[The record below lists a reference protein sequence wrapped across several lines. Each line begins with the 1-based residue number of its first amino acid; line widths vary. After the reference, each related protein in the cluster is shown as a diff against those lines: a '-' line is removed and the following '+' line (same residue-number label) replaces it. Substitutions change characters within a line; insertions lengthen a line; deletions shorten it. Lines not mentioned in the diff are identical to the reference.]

1 MLDRTS
7 FIVIE
12 MRALSPAHSSLFS
25 NCALQLTAASLC
37 DNGLVVPKRNAL
49 IEVVQTNMRSQHT
62 APQEVALGSGRGSA

>member
-62 APQEVALGSGRGSA
+62 APQEVELGSGRGSA